1 MPNQA
6 ENPPL
11 NPAVRLDPAQ
21 PLPAEAAEFARTV
34 SGMLD
39 GQGRD
44 AEAVESALK
53 GMDSMFDL
61 IAAGLYTLASM
72 LAGEGEDAIRLVE
85 TSVAQAEVSACS
97 DAGGQE
103 PRRAALI
110 AWRARAAGRPN
121 PDGAAWRLVARA

>member
-97 DAGGQE
+97 DPEQA
-103 PRRAALI
+103 RRASRRAL
-110 AWRARAAGRPN
+110 AA
-121 PDGAAWRLVARA
+121 AALELLSRRDPAS